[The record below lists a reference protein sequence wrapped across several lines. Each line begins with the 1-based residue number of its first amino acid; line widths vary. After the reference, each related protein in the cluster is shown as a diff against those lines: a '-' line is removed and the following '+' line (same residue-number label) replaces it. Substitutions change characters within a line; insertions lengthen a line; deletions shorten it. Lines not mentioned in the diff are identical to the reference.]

1 MTCHEIQNMMLTD
14 NLDGEASADVNRSV
28 EQHLAGCQTCRELLS
43 VARKL
48 EADLR
53 PSPAVQPP
61 AYLWDQIREKVEA
74 EPFSLRDGILVWWQ
88 DVLAGFRPAFVRG
101 SLAAAMLVLLVVFVP
116 YFVQRGPGTVAS
128 NATQI
133 SPLAYLDDSGEVAL
147 ETGESGFGSVVERY
161 L

>member
-1 MTCHEIQNMMLTD
+1 MTCHEMQNMMLTD
-14 NLDGEASADVNRSV
+14 ILDGEATADVKRSV
-28 EQHLAGCQTCRELLS
+28 EQHLAGCPACREFLS

-48 EADLR
+48 EADLK
-53 PSPAVQPP
+53 PLPAVQPP
-61 AYLWDQIREKVEA
+61 AYLWDKIREKVEA
-74 EPFSLRDGILVWWQ
+74 EPVSLWDGIQVWWD
-88 DVLAGFRPAFVRG
+88 DVLAGFRPAFVSG

-128 NATQI
+128 NVTEI

-147 ETGESGFGSVVERY
+147 ETGEPGFGSVVERY